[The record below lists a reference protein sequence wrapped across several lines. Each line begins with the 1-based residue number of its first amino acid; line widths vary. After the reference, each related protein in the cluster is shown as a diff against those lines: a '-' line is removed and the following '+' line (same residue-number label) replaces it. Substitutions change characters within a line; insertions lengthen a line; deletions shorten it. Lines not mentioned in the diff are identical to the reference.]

1 MRGVCSTAPLAF
13 LVFSFVSVLCK
24 KCSSGMW
31 RSIRADFDDSRCLVA
46 RRLRR
51 PSQRDEIRVAANGRV
66 AEVTQLVARDHDP
79 PVSAR
84 APSLS
89 LHTEK
94 SLAVRSRGGS
104 DMRLGGRSAVMSK
117 PPGGERKAGWL
128 LDDERKSSLR
138 FALRGEAD
146 YNLRIGAAPPATRA
160 SLRTGAALSMSKS
173 GMPSEQA
180 EGGHS
185 DAPPRAA

>member
-1 MRGVCSTAPLAF
+1 MCALQPH
-13 LVFSFVSVLCK
+13 
-24 KCSSGMW
+24 W
-31 RSIRADFDDSRCLVA
+31 RSWFFLLYQCFARNVLPGCDGQSGPISTIRDALLHGDCDDPLSGTKSVSR
-46 RRLRR
+46 
-51 PSQRDEIRVAANGRV
+51 PNGRV

-89 LHTEK
+89 LPTEK

-104 DMRLGGRSAVMSK
+104 DMRLSGRSAVMSK

-160 SLRTGAALSMSKS
+160 SLPTGAALSMSKS